1 MEVCRREVPL
11 GELIFVGLGLFD
23 EGDISLKGLEA
34 VRGADQVYIELYT
47 SLMGGFS
54 IGRFER
60 FIGRKVTSV
69 SRRVLEDEGGKVI
82 LEGAERGRV
91 VLLVPGDPLIATTHI
106 DLRIRAEKRGIR
118 TRIIHGASILSAAIG
133 LSGLQN
139 YRFGKSVT
147 IPFPYKGRISETPYD
162 VIKEN
167 KARELHT
174 LCFLDI
180 RAEEE
185 RFMTISEAL
194 RILLNLE
201 EKRGEETL
209 TDESLAVGIAR
220 AGSKDVRVKASYVKE
235 LLQYNFGPAPHT
247 LIIPSERLHFME
259 AEALINL
266 AGAPEEV
273 RGMVR

>member
-1 MEVCRREVPL
+1 L

-34 VRGADQVYIELYT
+34 VRRADHVYIELYT
-47 SLMGGFS
+47 SLMGGLSIRRFERS
-54 IGRFER
+54 IGRD
-60 FIGRKVTSV
+60 VTLI
-69 SRRVLEDEGGKVI
+69 SRRVLEDEDGEPI
-82 LEGAERGRV
+82 LEKAERGRV
-91 VLLVPGDPLIATTHI
+91 VLLVPGDPLIATTHV
-106 DLRIRAEKRGIR
+106 DLRIKAEKRGIE

-147 IPFPYKGRISETPYD
+147 IPFPYEGYISETPYD

-180 RAEEE
+180 KAEEE
-185 RFMTISEAL
+185 KYMTINEGL

-201 EKRGEETL
+201 EKRREGVL
-209 TDESLAVGIAR
+209 TGKSLAVGIAR
-220 AGSKDVRVKASYVKE
+220 AGSKDVRVKASYVWE
-235 LLQYNFGPAPHT
+235 LLQYDFGSAPHT

-273 RGMVR
+273 RGMVG